1 MLAAPVSVATKIQEL
16 GNEIFKIKNASHL
29 QALNLDLDSPRLK
42 KAMVNLGVV
51 AKEMKL
57 L

>member
-42 KAMVNLGVV
+42 KAMANLGVV
-51 AKEMKL
+51 AREMKL